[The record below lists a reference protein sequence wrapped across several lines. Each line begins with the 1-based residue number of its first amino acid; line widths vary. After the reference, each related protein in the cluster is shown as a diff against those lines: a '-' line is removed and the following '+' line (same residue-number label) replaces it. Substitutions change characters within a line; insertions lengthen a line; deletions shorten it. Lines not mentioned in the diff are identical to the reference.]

1 MIWAS
6 LWMPLIVYGQLD
18 TSSTLLFPF
27 EDTRDGLEEDDRLLY
42 GQPPSGLET
51 EVEYDPDTK
60 EYNYSQKLGKL
71 NYRPPSYL
79 SFDEYQEYQNKKS
92 MSDYWKEIR
101 NNAEE
106 LDDDEANSSSS
117 FRPSINVESE
127 GFDRIFGGNTIEIR
141 PNGSAELIFGVN
153 SSKTEN
159 PAIPVNQRRITVFDF
174 RQNIQLNVIG
184 NIGDKLKIQTNY
196 NTQATFDFENQ
207 MKLEYTG
214 YEDEIIQKIELGN
227 VSLPL
232 QSSLISGSQSLFGVK
247 TELKFGRLSVT
258 SVYSQQKSER
268 REVSTQGGAQ
278 EVEFEVKADE
288 YEAYKHYFLAHF
300 FRDIYE
306 KALATPPIINS
317 SVNITRA
324 EVWITNTN
332 FSTDQNRNIIAFQD
346 LGESRRAY
354 NVDFTGANPNQN
366 QSSPAANGT
375 NQLYKQ
381 IYRDEEVRGFT
392 RSSQQLETIYEL
404 ESRFDYQK
412 VELARRLQEGRDY
425 NLNAQLGYISLVQE
439 LQPNQVLAVAFEYTY
454 NGVTYKVG
462 EFSNETN
469 GDEAIILK
477 MLKSTELNT
486 RFPMW
491 DLMMKNVYSIGA
503 YQLSQTGFELGV
515 WYLDREKGIY
525 INYIPIDQ
533 PGFNDTPLIQVVAL
547 DRINNNRAQVP
558 DGVFD
563 FLANPQITVN
573 PSNGRIFFPV
583 LEPFGS
589 HLRSKILEVTGDPE
603 LVRRYAFDSLYTNT
617 QPNAQYN
624 FPSVNR
630 FALRGKYQS
639 ANSSEISLNAF
650 NIPEGSVRV
659 TAGGQTLQE
668 GADYTVDYTLGR
680 VKIINQGILES
691 GTPINVSLESNSA
704 FGINRKALFAS
715 RFDYKFSD
723 DLNLGGTLM
732 NLSERPLTQKVNFGD
747 EPISNTV
754 VGIDGNYTME
764 SQMITSLVDKI
775 PLIDTKEKSVINV
788 SAEAAKLFPG
798 HSRAIGNEGNS
809 YIDDFEGSQ
818 STIDLRTF
826 AMWSI
831 ASTPQGQPDLFP
843 EGAANQYR
851 NDLTFNK
858 NRARLAW
865 YMIDPLF
872 FRDDNTTPDHI
883 RGNDTIQRNHLMRQV
898 FETEVFPNRE
908 FNNAQG
914 LQNFMTTMFDLAYYP
929 EEPGPYNYDVDPV
942 PGVTA
947 GVEASGD
954 TLKLA
959 SPETRWAGI
968 QRRIDQTDFDA
979 ANIEFI
985 QFWMMNP
992 YAEKDREG
1000 FPGNYQTDGA
1010 LYFNIGNISED
1021 VLKDEV
1027 KSFENGFPT
1036 TENGATNLDDEENFT
1051 RWGRLPKGQQIVN
1064 AFDNDPQTRE
1074 FQDVGLDGL
1083 RDEEEARFYE
1093 ETYLQPLSVRLSG
1106 NPQALE
1112 RVREDP
1118 SHDNY
1123 NFYRDDRFDEQRA
1136 DILERYKYFN
1146 GMEGNSP
1153 TSEQSAQLN
1162 DQGYPTSAS
1171 TLPDAEDINRDNTLD
1186 NVESYFQYKIDI
1198 SEEALATVGRNYIN
1212 AIQIGRPQSSDE
1224 DRTVEW
1230 IQFRIPV
1237 REFEKKVGNI
1247 EDFRSIRFMRMF
1259 VKGFEKP
1266 VVLRFAR
1273 LELVRGEWRRFTGDL
1288 DEEGE
1293 VLAVD
1298 PNVQFNVGAVNIEE
1312 NGEKEPVNYVLPPQL
1327 QREIQA
1333 GSPNLARQNEQ
1344 SLALQACGLEDGK
1357 AQAAF
1362 RNVQLD
1368 MRSFRKMQ
1376 MFLHA
1381 EALDPLQQLND
1392 NDVRVFIRVGTDFTD
1407 NYYEYETPVTI
1418 TPPGVYDNESVYE
1431 QQIVWP
1437 LENNVVIDFEQLFGA
1452 KRERNDQLG
1461 LEGNV
1466 QLNQRYEV
1474 DAGSGRKIYVVGN
1487 PNLADVRVVMI
1498 GVRNPAKRNNPDDD
1512 GLPKCVEIWA
1522 NELRLTH
1529 FDQRGGEAAMA
1540 RVSANLADFANV
1552 AVSGQITT
1560 EGWGSL
1566 ESKVS
1571 ERQRETITSFDASA
1585 QVQLDKFVPEEVG
1598 LKLPMYVGFSQTASN
1613 PQFAPAEPDTP
1624 MEIYLDER
1632 EAGDRDSLKT
1642 LSQTVTTRKSL
1653 NFTNVRKEKTGEGPA
1668 RFYDVSNLSASYAFT
1683 ETNFRDYNT
1692 EYNFTRNYRGGLAY
1706 SFSNNPKS
1714 IEPFS
1719 KVKFLRKSKYLRL
1732 IRDFNFSLAPKQLAF
1747 RNDFDRRYSE
1757 RKMRNL
1763 NPESTLPQQP
1773 FVDKT
1778 FNWNR
1783 TYNLSYDLSKSIKID
1798 FNANARALVREFEGV
1813 SIQRPDGS
1821 GAGSGGVLYDADGR
1835 EIPGSESYELH
1846 RDSLLASLKN
1856 LGLLTNYNHTT
1867 SVSWAVPLNK
1877 FPLLDWTNLSARYSA
1892 TYDWERGPLI
1902 DPQTR
1907 QENINSDNRRA
1918 YRGDT
1923 LGHTVSNGQQLQLN
1937 ATLNLMSLYNKVPL
1951 LRDVNRGK
1959 RPSSK
1964 RKPQPKKAVA
1974 KEGDDKNAVQDDM
1987 EDKKDKDKERPAIVD
2002 GALKVLMSVKN
2013 VSGTYSLNRGITLPG
2028 FKHEA
2033 TYMGMDPNAAM
2044 SPGAGFVFGQQ
2055 ENFGERRTHFADWA
2069 GNDKDWLIPNEN
2081 LFNPYKRTTTENLSL
2096 RSSVQPAKDL
2106 RIDLTVN
2113 EVYSESQTEYWNFDE
2128 RSLFDDRFARFNDD
2142 STRVVTG
2149 NYSAS
2154 ILTVATAFQR
2164 IDSANR
2170 TLYNA
2175 FLENRR
2181 AISNRIGEEMGNSGQ
2196 DTAGY
2201 ALGYDATQQ
2210 DVLINAFF
2218 ATYTGEGV
2226 SKSNLDPIR
2235 VRLPLPNWRVNY
2247 TGLNKIKFFQKY
2259 FRTVSLNHAYRSNYT
2274 VGGFLKSFAR
2284 QDTFALNESRIQPEF
2299 IISQVTISESFSPLI
2314 NLDMTWKSS
2323 LLTRVEVRKDRTMTL
2338 NTSNNQLTEIGNLEY
2353 IIGTGYTLKDFKF
2366 PFKVRGSTI
2375 KSDFTLRGDFSIRD
2389 SKTIIR
2395 KIVENETQTTAGQRV
2410 FTLKLTGD
2418 YVLTQALTLRVFYDW
2433 VANRPA
2439 ISNSFPTANTNAGF
2453 SLRFSLSG

>member
-1 MIWAS
+1 MFWAS
-6 LWMPLIVYGQLD
+6 LLMPLVVLAQEDD
-18 TSSTLLFPF
+18 TTSNDLLFPF
-27 EDTRDGLEEDDRLLY
+27 QDTYDPLEDDDRLLY
-42 GQPPSGLET
+42 GQPPSSVET
-51 EVEYDPDTK
+51 EFDYDPETQQ
-60 EYNYSQKLGKL
+60 YNYQQKLGSL

-79 SFDEYQEYQNKKS
+79 SFDEYQEYESNKAMK
-92 MSDYWKEIR
+92 DYWKEIR

-106 LDDDEANSSSS
+106 LDDEDANSSSS
-117 FRPSINVESE
+117 FRPTINVESE

-153 SSKTEN
+153 SSKTDN

-214 YEDEIIQKIELGN
+214 DEDEIIQKIELGN

-232 QSSLISGSQSLFGVK
+232 QSSLISGSQSLFGAK
-247 TELKFGRLSVT
+247 TELKFGRLTVT

-268 REVSTQGGAQ
+268 REVRTEGGAQ
-278 EVEFEVKADE
+278 EVEFEVGADE
-288 YEAYKHYFLAHF
+288 YEVYKHYFLSHF
-300 FRDIYE
+300 FRDVYE

-317 SVNITRA
+317 SVNVTRV

-354 NVDFTGANPNQN
+354 NELFSGANPTEK
-366 QSSPAANGT
+366 QSQPAANGA
-375 NQLYKQ
+375 NLLYKK
-381 IYRDEEVRGFT
+381 IYRDPEVRGFT
-392 RSSQQLETIYEL
+392 RSSQQLETVYGL

-412 VELARRLQEGRDY
+412 VELARKLQQGRDF
-425 NLNAQLGYISLVQE
+425 NLNPQLGYISLVQE
-439 LQPNQVLAVAFEYTY
+439 LQPNQVLAVAFEFTY

-462 EFSNETN
+462 EFSNENN
-469 GDEAIILK
+469 GDQSLLLK

-503 YQLSQTGFELGV
+503 YQLSQAGFELGV
-515 WYLDREKGIY
+515 WYLDRAKGID
-525 INYIPIDQ
+525 INYIPIDR
-533 PGFNDTPLIQVVAL
+533 PGFNDTPLLQVVAL

-589 HLRSKILEVTGDPE
+589 HLHNKIIDVTGDE
-603 LVRRYAFDSLYTNT
+603 DLAQRYAFDSLYSNT
-617 QPNAQYN
+617 QANAQYN
-624 FPSVNR
+624 FPAVNR
-630 FALRGKYQS
+630 FSIKGKYQS
-639 ANSSEISLNAF
+639 ANSSEIALNAF
-650 NIPEGSVRV
+650 NIPPGSVKV
-659 TAGGQTLQE
+659 TAGGQTLVEDQ
-668 GADYTVDYTLGR
+668 DYTVDYTLGW

-723 DLNLGGTLM
+723 DLNLGGTFM

-764 SQMITSLVDKI
+764 SQFITSLVDKI
-775 PLIDTKEKSVINV
+775 PLIDTKEKSTINI
-788 SAEAAKLFPG
+788 SGEAAKLFPG

-826 AMWSI
+826 SMWSI

-843 EGAANQYR
+843 EGASTTYR

-865 YMIDPLF
+865 YLIDPLF
-872 FRDDNTTPDHI
+872 FRDDNTTPTHI
-883 RGNDTIQRNHLMRQV
+883 RGNDTIQKNHLMRQV

-914 LQNFMTTMFDLAYYP
+914 LQNFMTTMFDLSFYP

-947 GVEASGD
+947 GVKVEND
-954 TLKLA
+954 TVRLDA
-959 SPETRWAGI
+959 PETRWAGI

-992 YAEKDREG
+992 YAEEDQPG
-1000 FPGNYQTDGA
+1000 FPGYYQTDGA

-1036 TENGATNLDDEENFT
+1036 TEGGASNLTDDKNFT

-1083 RDEEEARFYE
+1083 RDEEEAQFFDSIYI
-1093 ETYLQPLSVRLSG
+1093 QPLANRLSG
-1106 NPQALE
+1106 NPAALD
-1112 RVREDP
+1112 RIRADP

-1123 NFYRDDRFDEQRA
+1123 NFYRDDDYDRERA
-1136 DILERYKYFN
+1136 NILERYKYYN
-1146 GMEGNSP
+1146 GQEGNSP
-1153 TSEQSAQLN
+1153 TSEQSQQLN

-1186 NVESYFQYKIDI
+1186 NVESYYQYKIDI
-1198 SEEALATVGRNYIN
+1198 SKEALSNVGNNYIN
-1212 AIQIGRPQSSDE
+1212 AIQEGRPQGLDE
-1224 DRTVEW
+1224 DRTVDW

-1237 REFEKKVGNI
+1237 REFEKRVGNI
-1247 EDFRSIRFMRMF
+1247 QDFRSIRFMRMF

-1293 VLAVD
+1293 VLADD

-1344 SLALQACGLEDGK
+1344 SLSLQACGLEDGK

-1368 MRSFRKMQ
+1368 MRSFKKMQ

-1381 EALDPLQQLND
+1381 ESSDPLQPVGD
-1392 NDVRVFIRVGTDFTD
+1392 DDIRVFIRVGTDFTD
-1407 NYYEYETPVTI
+1407 NYYEYETPLTVTA
-1418 TPPGVYDNESVYE
+1418 PGKYDNDAITD
-1431 QQIVWP
+1431 QQAVWP
-1437 LENNVVIDFEQLFGA
+1437 LENNVVIEFEQLFGA
-1452 KRERNDQLG
+1452 KRERNDKLG
-1461 LEGNV
+1461 VEGSV

-1474 DAGSGRKIYVVGN
+1474 DAGAGRKIYVVGN
-1487 PNLADVRVVMI
+1487 PNLADARVVMI
-1498 GVRNPAKRNNPDDD
+1498 GIRNPAKRNNPNDD
-1512 GLPKCVEIWA
+1512 GLPKCVEVWA

-1529 FDQRGGEAAMA
+1529 FDQSGGEAAIA
-1540 RVSANLADFANV
+1540 RISANLADFANV
-1552 AVSGQITT
+1552 AVSGQVTT
-1560 EGWGSL
+1560 PGWGSL

-1585 QVQLDKFVPEEVG
+1585 QVQLDKFIPEKVG
-1598 LKLPMYVGFSQTASN
+1598 LKVPMYVGFSQTASN

-1624 MEIYLDER
+1624 MEVYLDDR
-1632 EAGDRDSLKT
+1632 DPDARDSLKL

-1668 RFYDVSNLSASYAFT
+1668 RFYDVSNLSATYAFT
-1683 ETNFRDYNT
+1683 EINFRDYNT

-1706 SFSNNPKS
+1706 SYSNSPKS
-1714 IEPFS
+1714 IEPLS

-1732 IRDFNFSLAPKQLAF
+1732 LRDFNFTLAPKQVAF

-1773 FVDKT
+1773 FVDKA
-1778 FNWNR
+1778 FSWNR
-1783 TYNLSYDLSKSIKID
+1783 TYNLSYDLTKAIKID
-1798 FNANARALVREFEGV
+1798 FNANGRALVREFEGESV
-1813 SIQRPDGS
+1813 QRPDGS
-1821 GAGSGGVLYDADGR
+1821 NDPGRGGVRYDADGR
-1835 EIPGSESYELH
+1835 EIQGSGSYELH
-1846 RDSLLASLKN
+1846 RDSILSSLKN
-1856 LGLLTNYNHTT
+1856 LGLLTNYTHNA

-1877 FPLLDWTNLSARYSA
+1877 IPILDWTNLSTRYSA
-1892 TYDWERGPLI
+1892 TYDWTRGPLI
-1902 DPQTR
+1902 DPQVR
-1907 QENINSDNRRA
+1907 QANIDSNNPRA

-1923 LGHTVSNGQQLQLN
+1923 LGHAVSNGQQLQAN
-1937 ATLNLMSLYNKVPL
+1937 ATLNLISLYNKVPY

-1959 RPSSK
+1959 KSK
-1964 RKPQPKKAVA
+1964 SKKKSAPKKSVSR
-1974 KEGDDKNAVQDDM
+1974 EQDDKNSVTDDSPD
-1987 EDKKDKDKERPAIVD
+1987 EDDKKKDKNPVILDN
-2002 GALKVLMSVKN
+2002 ALKLLMSVKN
-2013 VSGTYSLNRGITLPG
+2013 VSATYSLNRGITLPG

-2033 TYMGMDPNAAM
+2033 TYMGMDPSAGMA
-2044 SPGAGFVFGQQ
+2044 PGTGFVFGQQ
-2055 ENFGERRTHFADWA
+2055 ENFGDRQTHFADWA
-2069 GNDKDWLIPNEN
+2069 GNDKDWLIPNPN
-2081 LFNPYKRTTTENLSL
+2081 LYNPYMRTTTENLSL

-2106 RIDLTVN
+2106 RIDLTLN
-2113 EVYSESQTEYWNFDE
+2113 EVTSESTTEYWNFDDM
-2128 RSLFDDRFARFNDD
+2128 RDMFSDD
-2142 STRVVTG
+2142 STRVITG

-2154 ILTVATAFQR
+2154 ILSVSTAFQR

-2170 TLYNA
+2170 TLYNE
-2175 FLENRR
+2175 FLNSRK
-2181 AISNRIGEEMGNSGQ
+2181 AISNRMGDRQGISGV
-2196 DTAGY
+2196 DSAGY
-2201 ALGYDATQQ
+2201 SLGYDATQQ
-2210 DVLINAFF
+2210 DVLIHSFY

-2226 SKSNLDPIR
+2226 GKSNLNPIK
-2235 VRLPLPNWRVNY
+2235 VRIPLPNWRINY
-2247 TGLNKIKFFQKY
+2247 TGLNKIKFFQKH
-2259 FRTVSLNHAYRSNYT
+2259 FRSVSVNHSYRSTYT
-2274 VGGFLKSFAR
+2274 VGGFLKSFGR
-2284 QDTFALNESRIQPEF
+2284 RDTFALNENRIQPEY
-2299 IISQVTISESFSPLI
+2299 IISQVTISESFSPLV
-2314 NLDMTWKSS
+2314 NVDMTWKNS
-2323 LLTRVEVRKDRTMTL
+2323 LLTRVEVRKDRTLSL

-2353 IIGTGYTLKDFKF
+2353 IIGTGYTLKELKL
-2366 PFKVRGSTI
+2366 PFKIRGSTV
-2375 KSDFTLRGDFSIRD
+2375 KSDLTLRGDFSIRD

-2395 KIVENETQTTAGQRV
+2395 KIVEGETQTTAGQRV
-2410 FTLKLTGD
+2410 YSLKLTGD
-2418 YVLTQALTLRVFYDW
+2418 YILTQALTLRVFYDW

-2439 ISNSFPTANTNAGF
+2439 ISNSFPTSNTNAGF